1 MAVHGAAARMM
12 LPAMYWSASPGE
24 IHGLNTYRKK
34 AHAIAAIENG
44 FTSQFT
50 NSVTNSPR
58 GRRPTL
64 RIDPKSTF
72 IIIGVIISQ
81 MRIAIGTLI
90 WLPAPNSRLRSPCII
105 PGAVRPS
112 PTPMTMQR
120 PTQRL
125 RYRSKTFSRFG
136 DEARVVAAEGGNDV
150 AA

>member
-1 MAVHGAAARMM
+1 MAVQGAADRMM
-12 LPAMYWSASPGE
+12 LPAMYWSASADE
-24 IHGLNTYRKK
+24 IQGLKTDRKNN
-34 AHAIAAIENG
+34 HAVAAIENG

-50 NSVTNSPR
+50 NSVTNRPR
-58 GRRPTL
+58 GLRPTS

-112 PTPMTMQR
+112 TTPTTMQR

-125 RYRSKTFSRFG
+125 RYRSQTFNRFG
-136 DEARVVAAEGGNDV
+136 DEARVGGAE
-150 AA
+150 